1 MLSRKIWPFTNI
13 PTKEL
18 WGKYLAIFGLYIYAI
33 GSHSSRSLISFG
45 VGFVILSWL
54 IELSSGGEHI
64 FNSNKQ
70 IKYWPFLGILL
81 FMMFSRNEFWT
92 ALGSGT
98 FYSIIFPMAIINQVE
113 SRKIIYRVIGI
124 SSFVLTVSAV
134 VANHQFLIENM
145 RRAEGLARFSIT
157 SGNVSVMGVA
167 LLLPF
172 LFKKWNRKT
181 INVIIGI
188 AIVFNILAITFS
200 LTRGAYLALLII
212 LILFVIIKKPKF
224 LPLLLIGMLIFY
236 TSLPVTFQNRFKSI
250 FADFTEHSRMDIWRA
265 SVDMTRDNLL
275 RGVGFDNFTKEYSNY
290 TYENR
295 DTRTSAHNNYL
306 FFATEMG
313 LIAAAIF
320 IYLNYLL
327 LVNFYSAYKKEQINN
342 KDRAL
347 YLGIFLSITG
357 FLIAGLFETNIT
369 EAQTRNYFWALVGL
383 GLALQALQ
391 LREEKDN
398 ADQSD

>member
-1 MLSRKIWPFTNI
+1 LLNSKSRFLTNI
-13 PTKEL
+13 PPKEL
-18 WGKYLAIFGLYIYAI
+18 WVKYIAVFGLYVYAI

-54 IELSSGGEHI
+54 IKLFSGGEYVND
-64 FNSNKQ
+64 FKRP
-70 IKYWPFLGILL
+70 IKYWPFIGILL

-98 FYSIIFPMAIINQVE
+98 FYSIIFPIALINQIE
-113 SRKIIYRVIGI
+113 SRKMIFRVIGI

-134 VANHQFLIENM
+134 LANYQYLIENM

-172 LFKKWNRKT
+172 LFKKWDKKT
-181 INVIIGI
+181 INVIAGI
-188 AIVFNILAITFS
+188 AIFFNITAIIFS
-200 LTRGAYLALLII
+200 LTRGAYLALVVV
-212 LILFVIIKKPKF
+212 LILFAVIKKPKF
-224 LPLLLIGMLIFY
+224 LPLLLIGMLLFY
-236 TSLPVTFQNRFKSI
+236 SFLPVNFQGRFESI

-265 SVDMTRDNLL
+265 SVDMTRDHIL
-275 RGVGFDNFTKEYSNY
+275 RGVGYDNFTEEYSNY

-313 LIAAAIF
+313 LFAAAIF
-320 IYLNYLL
+320 VYLNYLL

-347 YLGIFLSITG
+347 YLGIFLAITG

-383 GLALQALQ
+383 GLALQTLQ